1 MKADNQQKVLQ
12 ALDQTGLIAILRGI
26 ESSSIC
32 EVVDTSKDAGVQLV
46 EVTLDTPDA
55 LASIGRL
62 ARQFGDHLLI
72 GAGTVLDRESAEAA
86 IAEGAQFVLAPT
98 LSSKVIASCQ
108 KNDVLPIPG
117 VFTPGE
123 VHQAQRAGA
132 DIVKVFPAGILGT
145 ASIRNIRRLFPDLK
159 ILAVGGVDLENAAA
173 FIHAGAAGLGIGS
186 KLAAPDMRAPEN
198 RPLLKARAA
207 EYLSVI
213 RSAR

>member
-1 MKADNQQKVLQ
+1 MNTDNQQRVLQ
-12 ALDQTGLIAILRGI
+12 ILDQTGLIAILRGI

-32 EVVDTSKDAGVQLV
+32 AVVDTLENAGVQLV

-55 LASIGRL
+55 LDSIGKL
-62 ARQFGDHLLI
+62 ARQFGNRLLI

-86 IAEGAQFVLAPT
+86 IAVGAQFVLAPT
-98 LSSKVIASCQ
+98 LSTKVIASCQ

-123 VHQAQRAGA
+123 VHQAQCAGA

-145 ASIRNIRRLFPDLK
+145 ATIRSMRRIFPDLK
-159 ILAVGGVDLENAAA
+159 ILAVGGVDLDNAAE
-173 FIHAGAAGLGIGS
+173 FIQAGAAGLGIGS
-186 KLAAPDMRAPEN
+186 QLAAPDMSAPEN
-198 RPLLKARAA
+198 RPLLNARAA
-207 EYLSVI
+207 EYLKVI